1 MPSTPLPAADVA
13 QRLDRIE
20 RVATLLDARFRIPLL
35 GIPIGW
41 DSILGLVPGLGDA
54 VTAMPAGWMMW
65 HGHQMGARKRTL
77 ARMGVNAGIDLV
89 IGAIPLVGDL
99 FDIAFKS
106 HIKNLALLQSE
117 MRRDLSHARIEEVQN
132 AETSQIK

>member
-1 MPSTPLPAADVA
+1 MRSTPLPAADVA
-13 QRLDRIE
+13 QRLARIE
-20 RVATLLDARFRIPLL
+20 RVAGLLDTRFRIPLL

-41 DSILGLVPGLGDA
+41 DSLLGLVPGLGDA
-54 VTAMPAGWMMW
+54 VTTVPAGWMIW

-117 MRRDLSHARIEEVQN
+117 MRRDLSHAELEEVQN